1 MNRRRP
7 LAAVAGAVVLALLS
21 LSGMSAADAT
31 AAEEAGGYIV
41 VLKASAASP
50 SVAAGQQLSRVGG
63 TRTAVYTRA
72 IKGYAATMTSTQAAA
87 LAKDPQVRFV
97 SPQRTYNASPPRL
110 PDPSP
115 DCRTSPTDRQCQ
127 PVFVDRIRADQS
139 STRSGDGKGSVD
151 VNVAVLDD
159 GIAADVPDL
168 NVRGGVDC
176 LTGSPVV
183 PGLSLVGA
191 GGHGT
196 MAAGIIGARDDNQGL
211 VGVAPGTPLWAV
223 RVATDDEGIITDAAL
238 MCGIDWMLSTRSDA
252 DPGNDIAVANMSF
265 SSIQTF
271 PPADVDD
278 RRCGTSNQDAVH
290 LAVCNL
296 TAAGVTSVASAGND
310 ANDLALSGPAA
321 YDEVIAVTAMADFD
335 GKPGAEVAPV
345 CYGQDYGFYGYVD
358 DQTSLEFS
366 NFARSATDRRHTLAA
381 PGVCVES
388 NFPLPAHHSVG
399 EGTSFSAPAVA
410 GVLALCIRAHRCGDS
425 TPARNVKTL
434 VHDALAYNQRHPDY
448 GYFGD
453 PRHPLPQ
460 RYYGALIAADR
471 Y

>member
-7 LAAVAGAVVLALLS
+7 FAAVVGAAVLALLS
-21 LSGMSAADAT
+21 LAGTAASDAT
-31 AAEEAGGYIV
+31 AAEEDRGYIV
-41 VLKASAASP
+41 VLKDSVRSP
-50 SVAAGQQLSRVGG
+50 SVVAGQQLKRVGG

-72 IKGYAATMTSTQAAA
+72 VKGYAATMTPTQATA
-87 LAKDPQVRFV
+87 LAGDPQVRFV
-97 SPQRTYNASPPRL
+97 SPQRTYRASPPRL
-110 PDPSP
+110 PAPSP
-115 DCRTSPTDRQCQ
+115 DCRPSPSDRQCQ
-127 PVFVDRIRADQS
+127 PVFVDRIHADRS
-139 STRSGDGKGSVD
+139 STRSGDGSGSVD

-176 LTGSPVV
+176 LSGSPVV

-196 MAAGIIGARDDNQGL
+196 LVAGIIGARDDEQGL
-211 VGVAPGTPLWAV
+211 VGVSPGTPLWAV
-223 RVATDDEGIITDAAL
+223 RVATDDEGLITDAAL
-238 MCGIDWMLSTRSDA
+238 MCGFDWLLATRSDA

-265 SSIQTF
+265 GSIQPF

-278 RRCGTSNQDAVH
+278 RRCGTSNQDAIH

-296 TAAGVTSVASAGND
+296 TAAGVTAVASAGND

-335 GKPGAEVAPV
+335 GKPGAKVAPV
-345 CYGQDYGFYGYVD
+345 CYGRDYGLYGYVD

-388 NFPLPAHHSVG
+388 NSPLPAHHAVG
-399 EGTSFSAPAVA
+399 DGTSFAAPAVS
-410 GVLALCIRAHRCGDS
+410 GVLALCIHTHRCGES
-425 TPARNVKTL
+425 TPVRNLRTL
-434 VHDALAYNQRHPDY
+434 VHDALAYNRKHPQY

-453 PRHPLPQ
+453 PRRPLPQ